1 MSKYCSSCGQSLEES
16 AAFCPACGKP
26 VVAEAPVEPAAP
38 VEAEAPV
45 QAEAPAAKENPVNK
59 IFEKVQEFAQK
70 ATVFSKDYIT
80 KAKTNPKMWIAPGAI
95 AVGII
100 ALLVVVIILLSGSK
114 YTTALDAHIDVR
126 FYGNASKLEQ
136 LAPKEYWDYL
146 EEKNDMSLD
155 DLKDQFEENWDDML
169 DFMEDQYGN
178 NVKVTYKITDEDKI
192 SDRKM
197 KKIAEALEDT
207 YDIDTKSVKEG
218 YKVDVEMLI
227 KGSEDD
233 KEEEGTLNIIKISNR
248 WYIISYYDTG
258 DGYKVNFGC
267 PFTSGQ

>member
-1 MSKYCSSCGQSLEES
+1 MSKFCSSCGQSLEES

-26 VVAEAPVEPAAP
+26 VAAEAPVEPAAP

-70 ATVFSKDYIT
+70 ATVFSKDYIA

-114 YTTALDAHIDVR
+114 YTSALDNYFDVNC
-126 FYGNASKLEQ
+126 YGKADKIEF
-136 LAPKEYWDYL
+136 LAPKEYWDYY
-146 EEKNDMSLD
+146 EEKNDMSLE
-155 DLKDQFEENWDDML
+155 DLKEQFEENWDDIQ
-169 DFMEDQYGN
+169 DAMEDEFGKN
-178 NVKVTYKITDEDKI
+178 IKVTYKVVDEDKL
-192 SDRKM
+192 SNRKM
-197 KKIAEALEDT
+197 EKIAEALEDT
-207 YDIDTKSVKEG
+207 YDIDADSVKEG
-218 YKVDVEMLI
+218 YKIDVEMTI

-233 KEEEGTLNIIKISNR
+233 DEEETTFNVIKIGNR
-248 WYIISYYDTG
+248 WYLISYYESG
-258 DGYKVNFGC
+258 DEYRVSFLLG
-267 PFTSGQ
+267 